1 MRILGVIPARGGSKR
16 LPNKNIIDLGG
27 KPLLAWTVEAARRSD
42 VLSKLVVSSEDDEI
56 LSVARKLSV
65 ATVVRPAE
73 LATDEATSVS
83 VLKHALSAVHELFD
97 FVVLLQPTSP
107 FRSAF
112 DIVRGAAFLKEG
124 SYPIVSATEGEWKPN
139 GAFYGAKPSWVMK
152 GTLYDRRS
160 PRFYMPPE
168 RSIDIDTAEDLER
181 ARAMLTQDA

>member
-16 LPNKNIIDLGG
+16 LLRKNIADLGG
-27 KPLLAWTVEAARRSD
+27 KPLLAWTVEAARKSD
-42 VLSKLVVSSEDDEI
+42 VLAKLIVSSEDDEI

-83 VLKHALSAVHELFD
+83 VLQHAIAEVHELFD

-107 FRSAF
+107 FRSAS
-112 DIVRGAAFLKEG
+112 DIVCGVAHLKG
-124 SYPIVSATEGEWKPN
+124 GYYPLVSATEGGWKPN
-139 GAFYGAKPSWVMK
+139 GAFYGAKPSWVLK

-160 PRFYMPPE
+160 PRFYMPTE

-181 ARAMLTQDA
+181 ARAMLVNA